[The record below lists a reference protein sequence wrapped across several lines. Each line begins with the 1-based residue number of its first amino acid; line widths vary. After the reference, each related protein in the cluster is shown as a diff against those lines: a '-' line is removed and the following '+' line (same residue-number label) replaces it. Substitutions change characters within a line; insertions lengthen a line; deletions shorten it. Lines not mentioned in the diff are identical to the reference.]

1 MPETRAFVHAI
12 GETAAASLPE
22 RGFESTLAS
31 AKYLRIVLQGSR
43 SDAGVFEVNP
53 VPREGAS
60 GTDIYLQPGQLSLKY
75 DERVEASASPVTR
88 WAYRRSQLNTP
99 NGYLVLGTLAAASTA
114 AWIDGSLAIG
124 NLGTTL
130 FLFSPATLGLLGAVS
145 LCCKLL
151 SALMAFLLALWFK
164 K

>member
-1 MPETRAFVHAI
+1 MPETPVFVHAI
-12 GETAAASLPE
+12 GTTAAVSLPQH
-22 RGFESTLAS
+22 GLDPLAS
-31 AKYLRIVLQGSR
+31 ARYLRIALTGSR
-43 SDAGVFEVNP
+43 SRVGVFEVNA

-60 GTDIYLQPGQLSLKY
+60 GTDIYLQPGQLNLDY
-75 DERVEASASPVTR
+75 DERVAALASPVTR
-88 WAYRRSQLNTP
+88 WAYRRSQLNSP
-99 NGYLVLGTLAAASTA
+99 NGYLILGTLAAALTA

-130 FLFSPATLGLLGAVS
+130 FLLSPATLSVLGVVS
-145 LCCKLL
+145 LGCKLL